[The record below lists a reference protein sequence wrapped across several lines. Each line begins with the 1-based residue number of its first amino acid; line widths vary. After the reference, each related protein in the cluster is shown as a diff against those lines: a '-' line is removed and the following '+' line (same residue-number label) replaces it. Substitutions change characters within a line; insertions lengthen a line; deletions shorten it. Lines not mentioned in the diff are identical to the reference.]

1 MLDTLL
7 HWLQTASWLEV
18 SLAFLAENLL
28 IFGLVILLGNWIAR
42 RYSFRPVTLPPSRL
56 TYTELT
62 VAIGNVLLNTFVT
75 LIGWQLWLRGMIR
88 FRSDVGLA
96 VIADVFILLF
106 TMDLL
111 MYGLQRIAHTPV
123 LYPLL
128 HRFHHRYQRLRPLT
142 LFALNPFENL
152 AFGALW
158 LLVISIYPSSWAGMS
173 VYLTLNVAFG
183 AVGHLGVEPVPSQW
197 ADRPVLRFIAGSSFH
212 AQHHQDANHNYGF
225 YTLIWDR
232 LFGTLQPDYAQ
243 SYGRVPE
250 SVAP

>member
-1 MLDTLL
+1 VFEPLL
-7 HWLQTASWLEV
+7 HWLKTASWLEA

-28 IFGLVILLGNWIAR
+28 VFGLVILLGNWMAR
-42 RYSFRPVTLPPSRL
+42 RYRFRPVTLPPSPL

-62 VAIGNVLLNTFVT
+62 VAIGNVLLNTLVT
-75 LIGWQLWLRGMIR
+75 LIGWQLWLRGVIR
-88 FRSDVGLA
+88 FRSDIGLA
-96 VIADVFILLF
+96 VVADVLVLLF

-111 MYGLQRIAHTPV
+111 MYGLHRIAHTPV

-158 LLVISIYPSSWAGMS
+158 LVVISIYPSSWVGMS

-183 AVGHLGVEPVPSQW
+183 AIGHLGVEPVSSRW
-197 ADRPVLRFIAGSSFH
+197 ADRPVLRYIAGSSFH
-212 AQHHQDANHNYGF
+212 AQHHQDADHNYGF
-225 YTLIWDR
+225 YTLVWDR

-243 SYGRVPE
+243 NYGRVPE
-250 SVAP
+250 EVAP